1 MKRIKHISLIFPLS
15 GLLGFAMPG
24 LADDTDIFLSN
35 PAITGTRPN
44 VLIILDNSANWG
56 ASLAAGTKKFD
67 AEVAALDTVL
77 GRLDGKFN
85 VGLMLFGET
94 GGGNKNPV
102 TSYMRYA
109 VRTMDATN
117 SNSVEL
123 QSLITGLNINS
134 DKGSNAPY
142 GLGLL
147 EAFKYFGGGTASP
160 QDATHFGPTA
170 FGGFGQQKRDYA
182 GNPNNAITKSL
193 PGNAFTNATSDQYV
207 SPIVDGCAKNYIIY
221 LSNGLPQAGADNPG
235 GGNPNASQL
244 LANVG
249 GDITTTPLSN
259 TVAQGNIGDEYAR
272 FLYGTD
278 VSSLAGQ
285 QNINTYTIFP
295 HDPTSLSGNDKANIA
310 LLKSMA

>member
-1 MKRIKHISLIFPLS
+1 MKRIKQLPLIFLLS

-56 ASLAAGTKKFD
+56 ASLAAGTKFD
-67 AEVAALDTVL
+67 AEVAALNTVL
-77 GRLDGKFN
+77 GGLDDGKFN

-94 GGGNKNPV
+94 GGGNKDPV

-109 VRTMDATN
+109 VRTMNAIN
-117 SNSVEL
+117 SANL
-123 QSLITGLNINS
+123 RSLIEGLKPSGPAS

-142 GLGLL
+142 GLGLW

-160 QDATHFGPTA
+160 QDATHFGPKA

-193 PGNAFTNATSDQYV
+193 PGNAFTSAMSDQYV
-207 SPIVDGCAKNYIIY
+207 SPIVDSCAKNYIIY
-221 LSNGLPQAGADNPG
+221 LSNGLPQPGADNPG
-235 GGNPNASQL
+235 GSNPKASDL

-249 GDITTTPLSN
+249 GDTTPIPLS
-259 TVAQGNIGDEYAR
+259 
-272 FLYGTD
+272 
-278 VSSLAGQ
+278 
-285 QNINTYTIFP
+285 
-295 HDPTSLSGNDKANIA
+295 K
-310 LLKSMA
+310 